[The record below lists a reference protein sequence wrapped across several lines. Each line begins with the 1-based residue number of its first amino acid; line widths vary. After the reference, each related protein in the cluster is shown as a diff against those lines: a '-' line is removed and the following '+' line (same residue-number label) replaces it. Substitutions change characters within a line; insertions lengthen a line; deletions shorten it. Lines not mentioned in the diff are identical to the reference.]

1 VPIGKE
7 VAMGRSHLW
16 IVVVGFVFG
25 CAATANLRGDEQ
37 GIPADKRLIKY
48 RPASDWPM
56 YRHDPA
62 LTAVSPLRGG
72 FAEAPEVA
80 WSLDLGAPKVL
91 AERVVVRD
99 VTGEGH
105 DHFLTL
111 SADTVTCRDSRG
123 RVLWKLTDFLNANVV
138 DVRDFAG
145 NGSRGILLTS
155 FSAGRLDTYMIPG
168 RTGRA
173 IHLWH
178 DENNFGGQTR
188 IGQLLP
194 GVAGVQIAAAASG
207 ATPPDTQGG
216 HVRLVS
222 FEKGLDRPHFSV
234 RQHVTGVFYAP
245 LILFADLR
253 GDGNQQM
260 VVISHEQIWAFDPR
274 TGKQSFYAPYSPSI
288 RTYYATVAAIKLQP
302 KDTCPALVMIN
313 PHLPGLKA
321 VNQDGKTF
329 ARELWK
335 VVVGGKEDQY
345 QKSVTIAPAG
355 PGLVYDLE
363 NDGCY
368 QVLASIKNE
377 HGDGKSHL
385 VVFDAR
391 TGKRLADLPDAEVLA
406 VDDLD
411 GDGRPEILLRRGKV
425 LLITRWRAGDFQSIW
440 QEADVVPILR
450 PLPSEGDVRLA
461 WPGGLPPRGNV
472 TVWRENAHSSRF
484 LLRFPEGVRSC
495 RLGAQGLAKGKVL
508 TQHEALGNLPAP
520 EKSSERVVWDGSKLS
535 TLLDGREVYRYVP
548 PSLPTYLA
556 PPPLVVDLAGRRRI
570 LVRDA
575 SGNFLQVS
583 PTGQRERVFLDHP
596 YETTQILV
604 DAAGAGPLVCDMDG
618 DGAND
623 VVATVTDVQGRP
635 ACVILDGQGKE
646 KRRFEL
652 PAGMTS
658 LSRGPTGRLGPG
670 RGRWILL
677 RMSGKGPD
685 HADRQIVVA
694 YDGRTGKQLWV
705 RDHYGQYGK
714 NPVVFVPHF
723 PSAVLDYDGDGAD
736 DWVVCSEN
744 FYGII
749 SVKDNRDLVGPVV
762 LSDAL
767 PGHWT
772 AYTFPS
778 LASPRGNSQP
788 VVFHH
793 NAYSLALITDLKG
806 TPLWH
811 YGLTRDTAGTWGQFV
826 DVDGDGQR
834 EVLHAQPDGLL
845 RCFPFR
851 SPVRCPTCPADA
863 PLAKSKEVSER
874 WQLNLGRPISRM
886 IAADLKGDGR
896 MAVLF
901 GSSDGRL
908 HALGEREGKPRELW
922 PVALSSRVG
931 EPVLADLDARADG
944 DPGRG
949 PLSILVTTEDG
960 RLYCLKGKR
969 KSQ

>member
-1 VPIGKE
+1 
-7 VAMGRSHLW
+7 ML
-16 IVVVGFVFG
+16 
-25 CAATANLRGDEQ
+25 
-37 GIPADKRLIKY
+37 
-48 RPASDWPM
+48 
-56 YRHDPA
+56 
-62 LTAVSPLRGG
+62 
-72 FAEAPEVA
+72 
-80 WSLDLGAPKVL
+80 
-91 AERVVVRD
+91 RD

-105 DHFLTL
+105 DQFLTL
-111 SADTVTCRDSRG
+111 SADTITCRDSHG
-123 RVLWKLTDFLNANVV
+123 RTLWKLTDFPNAQVV

-145 NGSRGILLTS
+145 DGSRGVLLTTS
-155 FSAGRLDTYMIPG
+155 FAGKQDTYMVLG

-173 IHLWH
+173 MHLWR
-178 DENNFGGQTR
+178 DANNFGGQTR

-207 ATPPDTQGG
+207 ATPPAPQGG
-216 HVRLVS
+216 PVRLVS
-222 FEKGLDRPHFSV
+222 FEKGLDRPHIRV

-253 GDGNQQM
+253 GDGYPQM
-260 VVISHEQIWAFDPR
+260 VVISHEQIWCFDPN
-274 TGKQSFYAPYSPSI
+274 TGKQSFYSAYGPSI
-288 RTYYATVAAIKLQP
+288 RTYYATVAAIKVQP

-321 VNQDGKTF
+321 VSQDGKTF

-345 QKSVTIAPAG
+345 QKSVTISPAG

-363 NDGCY
+363 NNGHY
-368 QVLASIKNE
+368 QVLATIKNE
-377 HGDGKSHL
+377 HGDGKGHL
-385 VVFDAR
+385 VVFDSR

-411 GDGRPEILLRRGKV
+411 GDGRPEILLRRGDV
-425 LLITRWRAGDFQSIW
+425 LHITHWMARDFQSVW
-440 QEADVVPILR
+440 EGAGVVPILR

-472 TVWRENAHSSRF
+472 TVWRENAHSASF
-484 LLRFPEGVRSC
+484 LLRFPEGVRAC
-495 RLGAQGLAKGKVL
+495 RLGTQGLEKGKRL
-508 TQHEALGNLPAP
+508 TEHEALGNAP
-520 EKSSERVVWDGSKLS
+520 VPTNSSERLVWDGSKLT

-548 PSLPTYLA
+548 PSQTTYLA

-570 LVRDA
+570 LIRDA
-575 SGNFLQVS
+575 TGKYLEVS
-583 PTGQRERVFLDHP
+583 PTGQEKRVILERP
-596 YETTQILV
+596 YEAAQILV

-618 DGAND
+618 DGDND
-623 VVATVTDVQGRP
+623 VVATITDAQGRP
-635 ACVILDGQGKE
+635 ACVILDGHGTE
-646 KRRFEL
+646 KRRFDLL
-652 PAGMTS
+652 PGMTTM
-658 LSRGPTGRLGPG
+658 SRGPTGRLGPG
-670 RGRWILL
+670 RGRWLIL
-677 RMSGKGPD
+677 RMAGKGPD

-705 RDHYGQYGK
+705 RDHYGHYGK

-723 PSAVLDYDGDGAD
+723 PSAVLDYDGDVAD

-778 LASPRGNSQP
+778 LASPRGDGNP

-793 NAYSLALITDLKG
+793 NAYSLALVTDLKG
-806 TPLWH
+806 APLWH
-811 YGLTRDTAGTWGQFV
+811 FGLSRDTAGTWGQFV

-834 EVLHAQPDGLL
+834 EILHAQPDGLL
-845 RCFPFR
+845 RCFPFS
-851 SPVRCPTCPADA
+851 SPVKCPTCPADT
-863 PLAKSKEVSER
+863 PLAKSKSASER

-886 IAADLKGDGR
+886 IAADLTGAGR

-901 GSSDGRL
+901 GGSDGRL
-908 HALGEREGKPRELW
+908 HAVGEREGKPWQLW
-922 PVALSSRVG
+922 SIALGSRVG
-931 EPVLADLDARADG
+931 EPVLADLDARAEGDSSDG
-944 DPGRG
+944 PCA
-949 PLSILVTTEDG
+949 ILVTTENG

-969 KSQ
+969 KPP